1 MTFDEWMRSH
11 EPKHCDSDDSMSLR
25 LLRKCWDNAKQD
37 EREQCA
43 KVCDDIAHKPSNTV
57 LGIALKCADAIRARK
72 D

>member
-1 MTFDEWMRSH
+1 MTFNEWMRSH

-37 EREQCA
+37 ERER
-43 KVCDDIAHKPSNTV
+43 IASYFDGSDTFIYRSEV
-57 LGIALKCADAIRARK
+57 AAAIRARK